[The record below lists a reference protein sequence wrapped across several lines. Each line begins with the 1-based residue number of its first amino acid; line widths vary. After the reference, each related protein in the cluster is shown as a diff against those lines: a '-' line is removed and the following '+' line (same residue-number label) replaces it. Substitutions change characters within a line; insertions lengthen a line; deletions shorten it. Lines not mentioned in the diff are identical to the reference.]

1 MTTDPD
7 SDGSRTLGI
16 RVENSERP
24 IEGAGEDCEPDEG
37 GEGEEE
43 DEEAE
48 ERTVEGV
55 LAHLTNHGEHH

>member
-1 MTTDPD
+1 MREDPP
-7 SDGSRTLGI
+7 
-16 RVENSERP
+16 V
-24 IEGAGEDCEPDEG
+24 EGAGENCEPDEG

-55 LAHLTNHGEHH
+55 LAHLTDHGEHH